1 MGGRGGADA
10 QERAD
15 VTDRDRALARQ
26 ASLESGKLLFVREC
40 LILHA
45 FPRLFLKRISVV

>member
-1 MGGRGGADA
+1 MGGRGGAGA

-15 VTDRDRALARQ
+15 VTDLDRALARQ
-26 ASLESGKLLFVREC
+26 ASLDSGKLLFICEC

-45 FPRLFLKRISVV
+45 FPRLF